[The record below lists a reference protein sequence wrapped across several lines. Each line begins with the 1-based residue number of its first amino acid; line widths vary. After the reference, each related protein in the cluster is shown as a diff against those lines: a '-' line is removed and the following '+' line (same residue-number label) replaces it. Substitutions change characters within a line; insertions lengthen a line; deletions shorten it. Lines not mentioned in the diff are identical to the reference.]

1 MNQLFSDDNAK
12 SNPMGDD
19 TKYSRAIR
27 VPQYE
32 PSIDKP
38 EISSLYN
45 TEKYNKLVARIKKS
59 SVSEEEKKFL
69 MFAASR
75 HIVFT
80 YSKIADY
87 YANSDKEMQ
96 ELMEE
101 SALVILD
108 MDDAIANGY
117 VVLSEKMQ
125 QLIDEEKE
133 RDAKAKEA
141 ERVMKAQMELAEQK
155 ERAAKEAKKVANK
168 KKSQKIVGTTVELEN
183 FMAEPEVKDEQT
195 N

>member
-1 MNQLFSDDNAK
+1 MKQLFADDSAK
-12 SNPMGDD
+12 KNPMGDD

-32 PSIDKP
+32 PSNEKP
-38 EISSLYN
+38 KLETVYDL
-45 TEKYNKLVARIKKS
+45 TKYSKLVAKINKS
-59 SVSEEEKKFL
+59 GVSDEEKKFL
-69 MFAASR
+69 KFAASR

-87 YANSDKEMQ
+87 YAHASAEMQ

-117 VVLSEKMQ
+117 VALSEKMRQ
-125 QLIDEEKE
+125 IIEEEKA
-133 RDAKAKEA
+133 RDAKAREA
-141 ERVMKAQMELAEQK
+141 KNILKAQRELAK
-155 ERAAKEAKKVANK
+155 EKA
-168 KKSQKIVGTTVELEN
+168 
-183 FMAEPEVKDEQT
+183 KDEKKPKEKKGEQT
-195 N
+195 E

>member
-1 MNQLFSDDNAK
+1 MKQLFADDSAK
-12 SNPMGDD
+12 KNPMGDD

-32 PSIDKP
+32 PSNEKP
-38 EISSLYN
+38 TLESVYDL
-45 TEKYNKLVARIKKS
+45 TKYSKLMARINKS
-59 SVSEEEKKFL
+59 NVSEEEKKFL
-69 MFAASR
+69 KFAATR

-87 YANSDKEMQ
+87 YSHADKEMQ

-117 VVLSEKMQ
+117 VALSEKMQ
-125 QLIDEEKE
+125 QLISEEKA

-141 ERVMKAQMELAEQK
+141 SNILKAQRELAEK
-155 ERAAKEAKKVANK
+155 KAKEK
-168 KKSQKIVGTTVELEN
+168 
-183 FMAEPEVKDEQT
+183 KDEQA
-195 N
+195 

>member
-1 MNQLFSDDNAK
+1 MMKQLFDDEKAK
-12 SNPMGDD
+12 KNPMGDD

-32 PSIDKP
+32 PSSEMP
-38 EISSLYN
+38 SLNELYDV
-45 TEKYNKLVARIKKS
+45 TKYSKLVAKINKS
-59 SVSEEEKKFL
+59 DVSDEEKKFL
-69 MFAASR
+69 KFAASR

-87 YANSDKEMQ
+87 YAHANKEMQ

-117 VVLSEKMQ
+117 VALTEKMQ
-125 QLIDEEKE
+125 QLIAEEKE

-141 ERVMKAQMELAEQK
+141 KMVLKEQQKLMAEKLKEEENKEEKQKKKEEYERVVEAVTEDEL
-155 ERAAKEAKKVANK
+155 
-168 KKSQKIVGTTVELEN
+168 
-183 FMAEPEVKDEQT
+183 PEETEDED
-195 N
+195 